1 MLVQTK
7 ISFIAQGAPKNT
19 NFLILNGKVA
29 NSAKTT

>member
-19 NFLILNGKVA
+19 HFLILNGRTPK
-29 NSAKTT
+29 